1 MTLPNRLV
9 AKMDG
14 PFGSGVYRCE
24 ITIETPLFV
33 TLDVSKNMTVIGTE
47 KHRINVTLPKH

>member
-1 MTLPNRLV
+1 
-9 AKMDG
+9 MDG

-33 TLDVSKNMTVIGTE
+33 TLDVSKNMTVIGIQINQINIE
-47 KHRINVTLPKH
+47 K